1 MLNDFLPAMVSVGVL
16 ACAFLFVWISDVRRM
31 RRLEAPE
38 FVETTVPSMLEIEG
52 GEELSLSAE

>member
-16 ACAFLFVWISDVRRM
+16 AGAFLFVWISDVRRM

>member
-1 MLNDFLPAMVSVGVL
+1 
-16 ACAFLFVWISDVRRM
+16 M

-38 FVETTVPSMLEIEG
+38 FVETTGSSMLEIER